1 VQPEELALSPVR
13 THSAESRASEWFDTL
28 FRDHYPRLVGL
39 LARLTGDRGQAEEI
53 AAEAFSKLAR
63 RSALLASRED
73 VAAWVY
79 RVATNAGLDALR
91 AAARRRKTEEAAV
104 AEQIRAG
111 AEAGALERLLR
122 EERSARVRVILAAM
136 KARDAQLLLLRSGE
150 MAYRE
155 IAQTLGIQASSVGT
169 LLARAER
176 EFERRYR
183 ARYGDDV

>member
-1 VQPEELALSPVR
+1 MR
-13 THSAESRASEWFDTL
+13 THSGGSRASEWFEAL

-63 RSALLASRED
+63 RSALLASRAD
-73 VAAWVY
+73 VTAWVY
-79 RVATNAGLDALR
+79 RVAANAGLDALR
-91 AAARRRKTEEAAV
+91 AAARRRRTEEAAV
-104 AEQIRAG
+104 AERIRAG

-122 EERSARVRVILAAM
+122 EERSARVRVILATM

-176 EFERRYR
+176 EFERKYR